1 MWWIDDTVE
10 FESLLTALDID
21 TKSDRKWL
29 PTFLNCCGTVT
40 LRCNAKGVSSDW
52 NTQALTRR
60 EEINISRAW
69 KIGSPDLETDLC

>member
-10 FESLLTALDID
+10 FESLLTALDFD

-29 PTFLNCCGTVT
+29 PTFPNYYGTVT
-40 LRCNAKGVSSDW
+40 LRYNTKGVSGDQ

-60 EEINISRAW
+60 EEIGGSRAW
-69 KIGSPDLETDLC
+69 KTGSPDLETDLC